1 MGGDGR
7 GYGIFCTGVAMFC
20 LARDLSLNCLLLAI
34 ICPTPTIL
42 NRDESLLVCFRS
54 LFLDRDFCSAFKS
67 TIRQSPLLLDNNAGL
82 YLIELVVGGV
92 VLLNVV
98 CLVIIVGA
106 LS

>member
-1 MGGDGR
+1 
-7 GYGIFCTGVAMFC
+7 MFC
-20 LARDLSLNCLLLAI
+20 LARDLSLNCLLFAI

-54 LFLDRDFCSAFKS
+54 LFLERDFCSAFKS
-67 TIRQSPLLLDNNAGL
+67 TIRHNPLLLASNAGL